1 MNECLQLLKDS
12 YNLVNNSINLEPIIG
27 LNMGLFD
34 FFIGVVVLFT
44 ICAIVINIVFGKV
57 VEYINTPTEE
67 EKFYEDVNN
76 EMYRRVVKAYARKR
90 KLKHD
95 DYNMKGE
102 LK

>member
-1 MNECLQLLKDS
+1 MNECLQLLKEV
-12 YNLVNNSINLEPIIG
+12 YNLINDSINLKPIITLDIG
-27 LNMGLFD
+27 IFD

-44 ICAIVINIVFGKV
+44 ICALIINILFGKV

-67 EKFYEDVNN
+67 EKFYNDVNN
-76 EMYRRVVKAYARKR
+76 EMYRRTVKAYARRR
-90 KLKHD
+90 KLNHE